1 MSLVLKKARKE
12 LGPTS
17 GWPKLQECEHVKT
30 SRKNIFVKKQKVVES
45 ARGEGQNYR
54 IYGEICGHV
63 WLRRII
69 HVYGYYKR
77 HLAADFTFPLPF
89 SPALIIPPPPH
100 PRTHTHTYSLGVN
113 TS

>member
-54 IYGEICGHV
+54 IWGDMWACVVKKNYTRI
-63 WLRRII
+63 WL
-69 HVYGYYKR
+69 
-77 HLAADFTFPLPF
+77 L
-89 SPALIIPPPPH
+89 
-100 PRTHTHTYSLGVN
+100 
-113 TS
+113 